1 MVPTMFKTTESLMKT
16 KREIISVGTTKRR
29 SITAGIIM
37 IKTMSIIIIG
47 MRDQKTGVI
56 NTSSRREN
64 GMMIHISRRVP

>member
-16 KREIISVGTTKRR
+16 KREIISVGTTKRS